1 MTLFIDWPLLA
12 LVPAAILAVF
22 YHVYR
27 NGFTLVTALLWAAYA
42 AYEYGMHRRWLC
54 TGECNIRVD
63 LLMLYPLLLFM
74 TSMAGTITAR
84 AVRRRRSKP

>member
-12 LVPAAILAVF
+12 LVPTAILAVF
-22 YHVYR
+22 YGVHR
-27 NGFTLVTALLWAAYA
+27 SGFTLVTALLWAAYA

-63 LLMLYPLLLFM
+63 LLMLYPLLLIM
-74 TSMAGTITAR
+74 TIVAGTITVR
-84 AVRRRRSKP
+84 AVRRRQSKP

>member
-1 MTLFIDWPLLA
+1 MTLFIEWPLLA

-22 YHVYR
+22 YRVSR
-27 NGFTLVTALLWAAYA
+27 SRFALVTALLWATYA

-63 LLMLYPLLLFM
+63 LLMLYPLLLIM
-74 TSMAGTITAR
+74 TFVAGTITAR
-84 AVRRRRSKP
+84 AVRRRRSQP